1 MKVLC
6 FCGGVG
12 GAKLAYGF
20 SRLLQPDQLSVVVN
34 TGDDFEH
41 LGFHISPDI
50 DTVIYNLAGINNKT
64 LGWGIEGETWAFMEK
79 QKVQRQNETWFK
91 LGDKDLKTHQL
102 RKNLLDQ
109 GKTLSEATQIL
120 CQHYGIRHP
129 VIPMSDDRVSTVVK
143 TANGSLPFQHYFV
156 REQCKPA
163 VTGFEFDGISTARPS
178 PLFMKA
184 LDDPGLSAVV
194 ICPSNPFVSIDPILS
209 LRGVREKLQS
219 LKAPVIAVSPI
230 IGGKAIKGPAAKMM
244 QELDIPC
251 SSLSIAGH
259 YRGIVKQLVI
269 DHSDLAEQPLI
280 EQSGMR
286 CLVTNTLMHTDTDK
300 QTLARYIIDTL
311 QRN

>member
-20 SRLLQPDQLSVVVN
+20 SRLLKADELTIVVN

-50 DTVIYNLAGINNKT
+50 DTVIYNLAGINNQT
-64 LGWGIEGETWAFMEK
+64 LGWGIEGETWEFMRHIEK
-79 QKVQRQNETWFK
+79 EEKETWFK

-102 RKNLLDQ
+102 RKHWLSE
-109 GKTLSEATQIL
+109 GKTLGEATQAL
-120 CQHYGIRHP
+120 CQHYGVRHP
-129 VIPMSDDRVSTVVK
+129 VIPMSDDRVSTVVR
-143 TANGSLPFQHYFV
+143 TANGKLPFQHYFV

-184 LDDPGLSAVV
+184 LDDRGLSAVV

-209 LRGVREKLQS
+209 LHGVREKLQS

-251 SSLSIAGH
+251 SSLSIAWH
-259 YRGIVKQLVI
+259 YRGMVGQMVI
-269 DHSDLAEQPLI
+269 DNSDLAEQPLI